1 MIHWVV
7 TPKRWRPPSPS
18 AFLAWMGPR
27 LVKTPLPKTT
37 SSQEHE
43 GKSKVMSWLMSSPS
57 SLFSP
62 LQSIT
67 RNIKQR
73 VWYWIGLIQS
83 SIVQHQIPRDK
94 SRSKLRNQRQADS
107 KWRAFRQRVLPYC
120 CWKGRSPQTPG
131 TTCGRRD
138 KKTPP
143 EIEENQSQQ
152 GAWTRNDKTVITMN
166 SS

>member
-1 MIHWVV
+1 MINWVV
-7 TPKRWRPPSPS
+7 TAKRWRPPSPS

-27 LVKTPLPKTT
+27 FVKTYLPKTT

-43 GKSKVMSWLMSSPS
+43 GKSKVMSWLRSHPS

-67 RNIKQR
+67 RNIEQS
-73 VWYWIGLIQS
+73 VALIHS

-107 KWRAFRQRVLPYC
+107 KWRACRQRVFLAAVGKKPSHPRHHLWEERQEDAS
-120 CWKGRSPQTPG
+120 WKRGKPVSAG
-131 TTCGRRD
+131 SF
-138 KKTPP
+138 
-143 EIEENQSQQ
+143 N
-152 GAWTRNDKTVITMN
+152 
-166 SS
+166 

>member
-1 MIHWVV
+1 MINWVV
-7 TPKRWRPPSPS
+7 TAKRWRPPSPS

-43 GKSKVMSWLMSSPS
+43 GKSKVMSWLRSRPS

-67 RNIKQR
+67 RNIEQS
-73 VWYWIGLIQS
+73 VALIHS

-94 SRSKLRNQRQADS
+94 SRSKLKNQRQADS
-107 KWRAFRQRVLPYC
+107 KWRACRQRVLPYC
-120 CWKGRSPQTPG
+120 CCKGRSPPTPG

-138 KKTPP
+138 EKMPP
-143 EIEENQSQQ
+143 EREENQSQQ

-166 SS
+166 PS

>member
-1 MIHWVV
+1 MINWVV

-43 GKSKVMSWLMSSPS
+43 GKSKVMSWLRSSPS

-73 VWYWIGLIQS
+73 VWYWIGLIHS

-107 KWRAFRQRVLPYC
+107 KWRACRQRVLPYC
-120 CWKGRSPQTPG
+120 CWKGRSPPTPG

-138 KKTPP
+138 KKMPP

-166 SS
+166 PS